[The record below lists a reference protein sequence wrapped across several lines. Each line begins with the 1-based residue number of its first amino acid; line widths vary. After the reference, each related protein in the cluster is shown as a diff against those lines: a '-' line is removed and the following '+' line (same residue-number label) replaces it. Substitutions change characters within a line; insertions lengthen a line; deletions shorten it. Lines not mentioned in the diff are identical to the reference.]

1 MNVGYLGIDVS
12 KGYSDFVLID
22 KVSKQ
27 LEPVFQ
33 LDDNVSGHS
42 KLLCL
47 LDEFK
52 SKHSLDGF
60 KAVLESTG
68 GYENNWLS
76 LLSGS
81 PTELNL
87 QIARVN
93 PYGVKHDGQAGMER
107 TVTDGTSARRI
118 ALYAIHHP
126 DKLNWESSGVDL
138 MYSLR
143 SMYNYIRTKIKQ
155 KVQLGNQLEKLL
167 YSAFPELLQYAK
179 EDYPGWLLCF
189 LEQYPTA
196 NLASIGQIRDFT
208 SIAHISEKKAKELHK
223 KAIHSVSKANNPA
236 LQEIIKGYAKDI
248 RQLNKDI
255 NSLKKSLA
263 KQTGLPF
270 EIELLTSFKGIA
282 TYSAVGLIVEI
293 ENVELF
299 ESSKK
304 ICSFFGVHPKFKQS
318 GDKTS
323 KVQMSKQG
331 SSQMRAVLFMIAKS
345 AIVYNPHIR
354 AIYDRFR
361 DQGMNYKQAMGVL
374 MHKILRIVYGML
386 KTRTPYEPQIDKNRQ
401 LQTAIFRAKTINE
414 EAKKT
419 GVRRFADDNA
429 KAPISRRQ
437 EKKRKEQL
445 TSPKLE

>member
-12 KGYSDFVLID
+12 KGYSDFVLVD

-42 KLLCL
+42 KLLHL
-47 LDEFK
+47 LEEFK
-52 SKHSLDGF
+52 TKHGLDGF

-68 GYENNWLS
+68 GYENNWVSFLS
-76 LLSGS
+76 DA
-81 PTELNL
+81 PAELNL
-87 QIARVN
+87 QVARVN

-107 TVTDGTSARRI
+107 TITDGTSARRI

-143 SMYNYIRTKIKQ
+143 SMYNYIRTKVKQ

-179 EDYPGWLLCF
+179 EDYPGWLLRF

-196 NLASIGQIRDFT
+196 KQAGMGRVRDFA

-223 KAIHSVSKANNPA
+223 KAVQSISKTDNPA

-248 RQLNKDI
+248 RQLDKDI
-255 NSLKKSLA
+255 TSLKKSLA

-270 EIELLTSFKGIA
+270 EIELLTSFQGIA
-282 TYSAVGLIVEI
+282 TYSAVGLMVEI
-293 ENVELF
+293 ENVERF

-318 GDKTS
+318 GDKIS

-331 SSQMRAVLFMIAKS
+331 SPQIRAVLFMIAKS

-354 AIYDRFR
+354 AIYNRFR
-361 DQGMNYKQAMGVL
+361 EQGMNYKQAMGVI

-386 KTRTPYEPQIDKNRQ
+386 KTRTPYKPQVDKNKQ
-401 LQTAIFRAKTINE
+401 LQTAIYRSKTMNE
-414 EAKKT
+414 AGKKN
-419 GVRRFADDNA
+419 GVRRFADDNTE
-429 KAPISRRQ
+429 APISKRQ